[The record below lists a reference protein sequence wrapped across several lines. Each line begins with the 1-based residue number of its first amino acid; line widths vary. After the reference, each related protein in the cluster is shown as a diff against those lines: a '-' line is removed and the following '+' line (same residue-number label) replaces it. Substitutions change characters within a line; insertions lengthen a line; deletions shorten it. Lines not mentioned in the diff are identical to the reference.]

1 MKDSELKKLVQQ
13 EIATCLGTLTWDVA
27 ELKRNMVETKH
38 SLARI
43 ESGLFGDK
51 ELAVTGLAEKIE
63 YSYNYAKKNIDS
75 KIVERGEDAI
85 NNFEFYAENKNII
98 ADMIK
103 KYEGIKFILVL
114 LGVSSLAS
122 LVNIIFVVVD
132 IINKTR

>member
-27 ELKRNMVETKH
+27 ELKRNMIENKH

-51 ELAVTGLAEKIE
+51 ELSVTGLAEKIE
-63 YSYNYAKKNIDS
+63 YSYNYAKRNIDS

-85 NNFEFYAENKNII
+85 NNFNRDLDSFLRDHGFASMARVGSVGRAIEVF
-98 ADMIK
+98 K
-103 KYEGIKFILVL
+103 KELEIYKRKGQTPLKR
-114 LGVSSLAS
+114 GGH
-122 LVNIIFVVVD
+122 
-132 IINKTR
+132 